1 MKYLKKIL
9 KILDKPLKKNFYL
22 ICFFHS
28 IIAFLE
34 ILGIGMFFPI
44 MVIFLDQDKLY
55 NFVDSY
61 VFFSFIND
69 IKYESFLIISFCLLI
84 LFYIFKSIIV
94 ILINY
99 YKSKIFFNLIA
110 KLSLKVFKSY
120 LNQNLSFYI
129 ESNSSQITRN
139 IVDHPNY
146 YVHHALNSV
155 LNIFFEIFMILGIL
169 ILLFTINKEISLI
182 VFSLLFFFLI
192 IFFILNKKSFK
203 TFGISLNQ
211 RYTNRLKTIR
221 EMIDGIKEINLY
233 DKSEFYERNFTSH
246 NNRISSLTAKLALK
260 DILPKNLIEPLAVL
274 IITVVISLLILDGK
288 NTNEILP
295 MLAIIGV
302 CFVKFA
308 PSIGKILSSLQ
319 RIRQS
324 EPYVKDLNTIF
335 DNLENI
341 KINKNIKIELNKDIR
356 FENVNFNYN
365 EKNLFERLNFIIKKN
380 TIFGIKGPSGSGKT
394 TLINLLLGFLRP
406 VSGNILVDNI
416 SIFENLK
423 KWQENIGYVPQKVF
437 IAEGTLESNIAF
449 GINKEDVDKNLL
461 KKVFKI
467 SRLDKAFENLD
478 VNVGELGNKISSGQI
493 QRIGIAR
500 ALYTKPNLLILDEST
515 SNLDNE
521 TEDEIL
527 NEIKDL
533 KKELTIILISH
544 DKKIQKVCDVFFD
557 LK

>member
-1 MKYLKKIL
+1 
-9 KILDKPLKKNFYL
+9 
-22 ICFFHS
+22 
-28 IIAFLE
+28 
-34 ILGIGMFFPI
+34 MF
-44 MVIFLDQDKLY
+44 
-55 NFVDSY
+55 
-61 VFFSFIND
+61 FFSFIND
-69 IKYESFLIISFCLLI
+69 IKYESFLIISFCLLV

-182 VFSLLFFFLI
+182 VFSLLFLFLLIFFL
-192 IFFILNKKSFK
+192 LNKKSFK

-449 GINKEDVDKNLL
+449 GVNKEDVDKNLL